1 MHYFIYIL
9 EQEVRDAIMRV
20 FMGERMHESVRIS
33 IGTHVFGLEMQLNE
47 LVEAVRRTEKD
58 SQDALTSSAR

>member
-20 FMGERMHESVRIS
+20 FMGERMHESVHIS
-33 IGTHVFGLEMQLNE
+33 IGTHVFGLEMQLNK